1 MHKST
6 TLELHQ
12 LIFFTLMFVFEKKS
26 INVLQKKIS
35 LSKSIN

>member
-26 INVLQKKIS
+26 INVLQKIS
-35 LSKSIN
+35 LSKSIS